1 MVIFFISSWNS
12 GNQSGRFNVAAN
24 MGWLSEGVAGGGFEV
39 VLVVAGLAVVMA
51 ASSLGRVI
59 IFFVIILVLVAGG
72 LTVVAVGVSLGLV
85 VDFFVVVLVGLL
97 ILAAGV
103 IVVVGSFG
111 LMLDFFEIE
120 VMLVVGGLTVLVVAG
135 SLGFVVVF
143 FMVVVAGS
151 FAVVMAAG
159 SFAVVV
165 AAGSIGRVIVF
176 FDGLLSSSLAGR
188 FFKVFTGILVFT
200 DSSGSLKSKLSSAC
214 KLMAGTFS

>member
-1 MVIFFISSWNS
+1 MLRLIWD
-12 GNQSGRFNVAAN
+12 GC
-24 MGWLSEGVAGGGFEV
+24 LK
-39 VLVVAGLAVVMA
+39 GL
-51 ASSLGRVI
+51 
-59 IFFVIILVLVAGG
+59 LVAGCCWISCYD
-72 LTVVAVGVSLGLV
+72 VSLGLV
-85 VDFFVVVLVGLL
+85 VDFFAVVLVGLL
-97 ILAAGV
+97 MLAAGV

-143 FMVVVAGS
+143 FVVVVAGS

-165 AAGSIGRVIVF
+165 AAGSIGRVMVF

>member
-39 VLVVAGLAVVMA
+39 VLVVAALAVVMA
-51 ASSLGRVI
+51 AGSLGRVI
-59 IFFVIILVLVAGG
+59 IFFVIVLVLVAGG

-85 VDFFVVVLVGLL
+85 VDFFV
-97 ILAAGV
+97 
-103 IVVVGSFG
+103 
-111 LMLDFFEIE
+111 
-120 VMLVVGGLTVLVVAG
+120 
-135 SLGFVVVF
+135 
-143 FMVVVAGS
+143 VVVAGS

-165 AAGSIGRVIVF
+165 AAGSIGRVMVF
-176 FDGLLSSSLAGR
+176 FEGLLSSSLAGR

>member
-1 MVIFFISSWNS
+1 
-12 GNQSGRFNVAAN
+12 

-51 ASSLGRVI
+51 AGSLGRVI
-59 IFFVIILVLVAGG
+59 IFFVIVLVLVAGG

-85 VDFFVVVLVGLL
+85 VDFF
-97 ILAAGV
+97 
-103 IVVVGSFG
+103 
-111 LMLDFFEIE
+111 EIE
-120 VMLVVGGLTVLVVAG
+120 VMLVVGGLTVFVVAG

-143 FMVVVAGS
+143 FVVVVAGS

-165 AAGSIGRVIVF
+165 AAGSIGRVMVF

-214 KLMAGTFS
+214 KLMAETFS

>member
-1 MVIFFISSWNS
+1 
-12 GNQSGRFNVAAN
+12 

-39 VLVVAGLAVVMA
+39 VLVVAGLAAVMA
-51 ASSLGRVI
+51 AGSLGRVI
-59 IFFVIILVLVAGG
+59 IFFIIVLVLVAGG

-85 VDFFVVVLVGLL
+85 VDFFVVVLGGLL
-97 ILAAGV
+97 MLAAGV

-120 VMLVVGGLTVLVVAG
+120 VMLVVGGL
-135 SLGFVVVF
+135 GFVVVF
-143 FMVVVAGS
+143 FVVV
-151 FAVVMAAG
+151 VDG

-165 AAGSIGRVIVF
+165 AAGSIGRVMVF

-188 FFKVFTGILVFT
+188 FFKVFTGILVFR